1 MNADYSYFTVS
12 AEYAYEKFIFE
23 HIAIDES
30 LPIATDDPNAVFD
43 MEHNPVTRFF
53 GRGYS
58 TASTNTM
65 AQIPPEKRTLVYEVF
80 DLIAPLATTQA
91 GVDANYHRSSNVE
104 MIARILANLDAI
116 AEMKAAGTLTKA
128 TFCERFLTD
137 IPGAAEMTFS
147 QIGQTLSGLQEQVL
161 VNRLGG
167 NVGKFFQFNLMM
179 QSSGRTI
186 EECAE
191 AILNGQNL
199 PRAPY
204 IAPANGGISELDG
217 TAKGGRAQCV
227 LDLLRPASPV
237 SISDGKEIFTD
248 EQNVFKVN
256 FPDGTTLTSSNQD
269 QANAIADKIAELC
282 GPVHLTQLG
291 SVYFALTQAGETQIV
306 DAFRA
311 QGYSTTE
318 HTPLTYTL
326 LKNEETGVITVRYS
340 EPAGFPI
347 KFGWECAIALDGTS
361 TTTQMNVVV
370 PPGAA
375 V

>member
-1 MNADYSYFTVS
+1 M
-12 AEYAYEKFIFE
+12 
-23 HIAIDES
+23 
-30 LPIATDDPNAVFD
+30 
-43 MEHNPVTRFF
+43 
-53 GRGYS
+53 
-58 TASTNTM
+58 
-65 AQIPPEKRTLVYEVF
+65 
-80 DLIAPLATTQA
+80 
-91 GVDANYHRSSNVE
+91 
-104 MIARILANLDAI
+104 
-116 AEMKAAGTLTKA
+116 
-128 TFCERFLTD
+128 
-137 IPGAAEMTFS
+137 
-147 QIGQTLSGLQEQVL
+147 
-161 VNRLGG
+161 NRLGG

-191 AILNGQNL
+191 AILNGQKL

-269 QANAIADKIAELC
+269 QANAIADKIADLC
-282 GPVHLTQLG
+282 GPVHLTQLS
-291 SVYFALTQAGETQIV
+291 SVYFALTQAGENILL
-306 DAFRA
+306 DAFRG

-347 KFGWECAIALDGTS
+347 KFSWECAIALDGTS
-361 TTTQMNVVV
+361 TATQMNVVA
-370 PPGAA
+370 PTGAA